1 MAATKSDFE
10 RAVENFRKSSDL
22 DEAELADF
30 EITDLNALLQAI
42 NTIQNRQAQN
52 KKLMYMKRLE
62 PFLKTME
69 EYGKVLE
76 VFLNVSDFIAFVW
89 VTIIQ
94 RFIFEGALSNAYQG
108 PMKYLLLVC
117 CC

>member
-1 MAATKSDFE
+1 MAATRLDFE
-10 RAVENFRKSSDL
+10 RSVDAFRKGADL

-30 EITDLNALLQAI
+30 QITDLQGLLRSI
-42 NTIQNRQAQN
+42 NEIQNDQAKN

-76 VFLNVSDFIAFVW
+76 VFLNVSDFIAFIW
-89 VTIIQ
+89 VPNVLW
-94 RFIFEGALSNAYQG
+94 FILKHSLTFSRGR
-108 PMKYLLLVC
+108 
-117 CC
+117 

>member
-1 MAATKSDFE
+1 MAATRLDFE
-10 RAVENFRKSSDL
+10 RSVDAFRKGADL

-30 EITDLNALLQAI
+30 QITDLQGLLRSI
-42 NTIQNRQAQN
+42 NEIQNDQAKN

-76 VFLNVSDFIAFVW
+76 VFLNVSEFIAFIW
-89 VTIIQ
+89 VQ
-94 RFIFEGALSNAYQG
+94 NALCFILKHSLTFSRGR
-108 PMKYLLLVC
+108 
-117 CC
+117 